1 MAVLQLRLVAD
12 QPGKGGLRPGE
23 ARFGFK
29 RQPKKRPG
37 AEFDAIRDAARV
49 RCIEPQCELGDLG
62 ARVLTNSACHADFS
76 PRIGYRMLFRDELME
91 LAVVA
96 ELATRSRRVFESRA
110 ANGVQERRDRAERA
124 GGTAGGAVERFFFT
138 RIQDIR

>member
-1 MAVLQLRLVAD
+1 MPVLQLRLAAH

-29 RQPKKRPG
+29 RQPEKRPG
-37 AEFDAIRDAARV
+37 AEFDAIWNAARI
-49 RCIEPQCELGDLG
+49 RGIEPYAELGDLG
-62 ARVLTNSACHADFS
+62 ARMVANSACHADFGL
-76 PRIGYRMLFRDELME
+76 RIGYRMFFRDELME

-110 ANGVQERRDRAERA
+110 AN
-124 GGTAGGAVERFFFT
+124 
-138 RIQDIR
+138 